1 MTADS
6 RLSTSQ
12 TQIWIGQTLH
22 PDSPLYNMAFAFVL
36 EGEIDTAAFASAW
49 RRVVDRSDALRTS
62 VNQRAGLVHVRDAGG
77 CETRFL
83 DFSARA
89 DAEHEFRA
97 WAVERCARPLPL
109 DGELVD
115 SVIVKLAAG
124 RYGWYLNQHHIVTDA
139 SSTVQLFRR
148 VAAEYAEAKK
158 GGGRDEADT
167 GTLEPYYPTVRALAS
182 YPNPRVREA
191 AASHWA
197 SRRQHGDRIAP
208 FYGRHGTTASTRS
221 ERLTLR
227 LDEATTRRLEAVGAG
242 EGFLSLTADISMFA
256 VFATLLTSWLHRTTG
271 TTQLGFDAPA
281 HNRPTPAAKRSLGL
295 FIEMFPFAVAVE
307 PGESFRSLGRKCLAE
322 TQQFL
327 RFALPGTSSSPGA
340 TPSNVVLNFFSGRL
354 GGFAGLP
361 VVSEWV
367 HSGHADSVHA
377 LRLQIHDYDGSG
389 CYTLHFDCNEEVFPA
404 PLRRRAV
411 DHFSALLHAFL
422 HDPDTPIGS
431 VDILTGEEREALL
444 VHFNDPASAAP
455 PEQPVTV
462 WFDRQAIESP
472 ERIALREGR
481 RQVTFAELR
490 RRADTAAARLV
501 EIGVMPGEPV
511 AICMKRSI
519 EVVVAIL
526 AVLKARGAY
535 VPIDPTYPAAR
546 IRLILDDCGTMRVLA
561 SEATA
566 PLFADSV
573 RRVLRVDELMD
584 NTPPAGGPPA
594 RLDDARLHDL
604 AYIIYTSGSTGRP
617 KGVAVEHLGLAEY
630 LGWAARQY
638 VRGDRLTFP
647 LFTSLSFDLTITS
660 LFLPLIS
667 GGTLILYGE
676 TDGPVDAALMD
687 VVDENQSDFIKLTPA
702 HLSLLAR
709 MDLTSSRIRRM
720 VVGGE
725 NLKTSVAAAV
735 TARFGAPVEIYNE
748 YGPTEA
754 IVGCVMHRYDP
765 ATDTGPSVP
774 IGRPADH
781 VSVYV
786 LNQAL
791 VPVPE
796 GVPGELCA
804 ARAGLARG
812 YHRQQAAT
820 EHAFVSD
827 PFHRSDRL
835 YRTGD
840 LVRFT
845 RPGTLEYL
853 GRIDSQLKISGFRVE
868 PGEIEAALLAHEA
881 IRECVVTF
889 RRTASARVV
898 DASYCERCGI
908 PSNVPDVVLD
918 GQGVCSLCRSFESV
932 ENRAR
937 AYFGTM
943 ADLAAIF
950 RQSAAGRDA
959 PYDCMMLLSGG
970 KDSTYALC
978 RLVEMGLR
986 VYAFSFDNG
995 YISEDAKEN
1004 VRRVVAAL
1012 GVEHEFATT
1021 PAMNA
1026 IFRDSLMRFSNVC
1039 NGCFKT
1045 IYTLGMTRARDL
1057 GIPIIVT
1064 GLSRGQLFE
1073 TRLTASLFRDGW
1085 RSAAEVDAAVLAAR
1099 RAYHRLDD
1107 QVSRSLDVSIFDDDA
1122 VFEEIRFVDFY
1133 RYCDANLD
1141 QILSYLRT
1149 AVPWLRPSDTGR
1161 STNCLINDV
1170 GIYIHQKE
1178 RGHHNYALPYSWDV
1192 RLGLKTRGAAM
1203 AELRDEIDIGRVR
1216 RILADIGYDEDRLS
1230 VGSTPE
1236 TLAAF
1241 FVASRDIPDLELR
1254 RHLAATLPRPLIP
1267 QRFIRV
1273 DAMPLTPNGKV
1284 DRARLVAPDAA
1295 APHGTGDD
1303 AVLEG
1308 AAQQRIAMIWQEVLH
1323 IGAVGARTSFFE
1335 LGGTSLAAMEVMLRI
1350 CDEFE
1355 VDLPLQTLFQ
1365 RQTIQQL
1372 ARAVEDIIA
1381 QEIADLSDDEAERLA
1396 ADPNARP

>member
-6 RLSTSQ
+6 GLSTSQ

-36 EGEIDTAAFASAW
+36 EGEIDTTAFAAAW
-49 RRVVDRSDALRTS
+49 HRVVDRSDALRTS
-62 VNQRAGLVHVRDAGG
+62 VNQRTGLVRVRDAGG
-77 CETRFL
+77 CATRFL
-83 DFSARA
+83 DFSGRA
-89 DAEHEFRA
+89 DTEQEFRA
-97 WAVERCARPLPL
+97 WALERCVRPLPL
-109 DGELVD
+109 GGELVD
-115 SVIVKLAAG
+115 SVIVKLSAG

-139 SSTVQLFRR
+139 SSTVQLFRQ
-148 VAAEYAEAKK
+148 VAAEYAEAKQ
-158 GGGRDEADT
+158 GQRPRSSDA
-167 GTLEPYYPTVRALAS
+167 GTLEPYYPTVRGLTS
-182 YPNPRVREA
+182 FPNPRAREA

-197 SRRQHGDRIAP
+197 SRRQHGDRIAQ
-208 FYGRHGTTASTRS
+208 FYGRRSTTGSTRS

-227 LDEATTRRLEAVGAG
+227 LDEATTRRLEAAG
-242 EGFLSLTADISMFA
+242 TEEGFLSFTADISMFA
-256 VFATLLTSWLHRTTG
+256 VFATLLTAWLHRITG
-271 TTQLGFDAPA
+271 ATQLGFDAPA
-281 HNRPTPAAKRSLGL
+281 HNRPTPSAKRSLGL

-340 TPSNVVLNFFSGRL
+340 RPGNVVLNFFSGRF

-377 LRLQIHDYDGSG
+377 LRLQIHDYDGLDS
-389 CYTLHFDCNEEVFPA
+389 YTLHFDCNEEVFPA
-404 PLRRRAV
+404 PLRGRAV

-431 VDILTGEEREALL
+431 VDILTEEERAA
-444 VHFNDPASAAP
+444 VIVDFNDTAGPAP

-462 WFDRQAIESP
+462 LFDRQAIASAD
-472 ERIALREGR
+472 RIALREGR
-481 RQVTFAELR
+481 REVTFAELR
-490 RRADTAAARLV
+490 RRADIAATRLV
-501 EIGVMPGEPV
+501 QIGVLPGEPV
-511 AICMKRSI
+511 AVCMKRSI
-519 EVVVAIL
+519 DVVVAVL

-535 VPIDPTYPAAR
+535 VPIDPGYPAAR
-546 IRLILDDCGTMRVLA
+546 IRLLLDDCGAKCVLA
-561 SEATA
+561 SDATA
-566 PLFADSV
+566 PAFAGCE
-573 RRVLRVDELMD
+573 RRLLRIDELLD
-584 NTPPAGGPPA
+584 RTPPAGVAPTL
-594 RLDDARLHDL
+594 LDGARLHDL

-630 LGWAARQY
+630 LEWAARQY

-667 GGTLILYGE
+667 GGTLVIYEE
-676 TDGPVDAALMD
+676 TDGPVDAALLD
-687 VVDENQSDFIKLTPA
+687 VVDENRADFIKLTPS

-709 MDLTSSRIRRM
+709 MKPTSSRIRRM

-725 NLKTSVAAAV
+725 DLKTSLAAAV
-735 TARFGAPVEIYNE
+735 TARFDEPVEIYNE

-754 IVGCVMHRYDP
+754 VVGCVMHRYDP
-765 ATDTGPSVP
+765 AIDTGPSVP

-781 VSVYV
+781 VRVYV
-786 LNQAL
+786 LNDAL

-804 ARAGLARG
+804 SRAGLARG

-820 EHAFVSD
+820 ERAFVSD
-827 PFHRSDRL
+827 PFQPTDRL

-840 LVRFT
+840 LVRFV

-853 GRIDSQLKISGFRVE
+853 GRIDSQLKISGFRAE
-868 PGEIEAALLAHEA
+868 PGEIEAALLTHEA

-889 RRTASARVV
+889 GRAASPRIL
-898 DASYCERCGI
+898 DTTYCERCGI
-908 PSNVPDVVLD
+908 PSNAPDVVLD
-918 GQGVCSLCRSFESV
+918 AQGVCSVCLSFESV
-932 ENRAR
+932 EVRAR

-950 RQSAAGRDA
+950 RESAAERSA

-978 RLVEMGLR
+978 RLVDMGLS

-995 YISEDAKEN
+995 YISEQAKEN
-1004 VRRVVAAL
+1004 VRRVVTAL
-1012 GVEHEFATT
+1012 GVDHEFATT

-1045 IYTLGMTRARDL
+1045 IYTLGMNRARDL

-1073 TRLTASLFRDGW
+1073 TRLTPNLFRDGW

-1099 RAYHRLDD
+1099 RAYHRMDD
-1107 QVSRSLDVSIFDDDA
+1107 QVSRSLNVSIFDDDA
-1122 VFEEIRFVDFY
+1122 VFEQIRFVDFY
-1133 RYCDANLD
+1133 RYCDAGLD
-1141 QILSYLRT
+1141 EILSYLRT

-1192 RLGLKTRGAAM
+1192 RLGLKTRGEAM
-1203 AELRDEIDIGRVR
+1203 AELRDEIDTSRVR
-1216 RILADIGYDEDRLS
+1216 RILAEIGYDEDRVS
-1230 VGSTPE
+1230 DVSPPD
-1236 TLAAF
+1236 TLAAY
-1241 FVASRDIPDLELR
+1241 FVSSREIPDLELR

-1267 QRFIRV
+1267 QRFTRV

-1284 DRARLVAPDAA
+1284 DRDRLVALDAA
-1295 APHGTGDD
+1295 APQGAGDD

-1323 IGAVGARTSFFE
+1323 IGAVGAETSFFE
-1335 LGGTSLAAMEVMLRI
+1335 RGGTSLAAMEVMLRI

-1365 RQTIQQL
+1365 RQTIAQL
-1372 ARAVEDIIA
+1372 ARAVEDVIE
-1381 QEIADLSDDEAERLA
+1381 QEIAGLSDDDAEKLA
-1396 ADPNARP
+1396 ADPHARP